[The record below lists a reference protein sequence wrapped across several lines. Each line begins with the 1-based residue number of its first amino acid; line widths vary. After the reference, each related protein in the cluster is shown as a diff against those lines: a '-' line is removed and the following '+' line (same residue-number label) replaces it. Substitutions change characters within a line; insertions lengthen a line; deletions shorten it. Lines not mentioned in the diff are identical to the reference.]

1 MKVCFAYIKVDCKFR
16 KTTQLYSNKTIMKN
30 TLLLLLFIAS
40 SNLFAQNFDK
50 LKLAEN
56 EIPNDYKLTE
66 ESKCISIQAC
76 TFYKNPGMY
85 SALIGKIKSKEIQ
98 NFENKRD
105 SGSIMYFEFEKD
117 FEMQGFIEG
126 LLWGGKKP
134 TKEHP
139 EEFFSWKNI
148 LIIWS
153 FSQNSDLK
161 KISKEKIELE
171 FK

>member
-1 MKVCFAYIKVDCKFR
+1 MK
-16 KTTQLYSNKTIMKN
+16 KTF
-30 TLLLLLFIAS
+30 LLLLFIAS
-40 SNLFAQNFDK
+40 TNLFAQNFDK
-50 LKLAEN
+50 LKLTVN

-66 ESKCISIQAC
+66 ESKCISIQVC
-76 TFYKNPGMY
+76 TFYKNPEIY

-98 NFENKRD
+98 NFGNKKD

-117 FEMQGFIEG
+117 FVMQGFLEG
-126 LLWGGKKP
+126 LLWGGKKS

-139 EEFFSWKNI
+139 EEFFAWKNI

-153 FSQNSDLK
+153 LSQNSDLK

-171 FK
+171 LK

>member
-1 MKVCFAYIKVDCKFR
+1 
-16 KTTQLYSNKTIMKN
+16 MKN
-30 TLLLLLFIAS
+30 ILLILFFTTS

-56 EIPNDYKLTE
+56 EILEGYKLVE

-76 TFYKNPGMY
+76 TFYKNPEIY
-85 SALIGKIKSKEIQ
+85 SGLIGKIKNKEIQ
-98 NFENKRD
+98 NFENKKD

-117 FEMQGFIEG
+117 FEMKGFLEG

-139 EEFFSWKNI
+139 EEFFIWKNI

-153 FSQNSDLK
+153 FSQNSELK
-161 KISKEKIELE
+161 KASKGKIELAL
-171 FK
+171 KQQ

>member
-1 MKVCFAYIKVDCKFR
+1 
-16 KTTQLYSNKTIMKN
+16 MKN
-30 TLLLLLFIAS
+30 ILLIFLFTTS

-50 LKLAEN
+50 LKLTEN
-56 EIPNDYKLTE
+56 EILNDYKLTE

-76 TFYKNPGMY
+76 TFYENPGMY
-85 SALIGKIKSKEIQ
+85 SGLIGKIKSKEIQ
-98 NFENKRD
+98 NFENKKD

-117 FEMQGFIEG
+117 FVMKGFLEG

-139 EEFFSWKNI
+139 EEFFVWKNI

-153 FSQNSDLK
+153 FSQNNELK
-161 KISKEKIELE
+161 KISKDKIESVL
-171 FK
+171 K